1 MAVNRDQGASD
12 KTMTHLAKAST
23 NAASAVTAIVPTIP
37 YRDAGAMIDWLSD
50 AYGFE
55 KQRVVK
61 SEHGDFLHAQLIFGD
76 SIIIVVRAEDSK
88 LQRLIVHPDQIGGV
102 ETQACYVVL
111 PDIDAHY
118 ARATAKGAEIV
129 SGIEGKDRGDR
140 SYVSRD
146 PEGHIWMF
154 GTYDP
159 YQARHRNH
167 NAINA
172 AAMTINAAQRKGFR
186 APLLALAVTLL
197 IVLIAVGV
205 MWTHADSL
213 AALKADALRLA
224 TEERSAPQGAKG
236 DAKRLADELLQVQ
249 AAKESTERKLSQ
261 TLAAL
266 ETAVKREKEVRR
278 LLVQETRAKEG
289 LARTVAHSGD
299 MLARERIA
307 REAAEK
313 IAREATEKLSR
324 TPITKP
330 TAELA
335 AKEMI
340 EKYERERKSRA
351 LAEQS
356 LQNAIAEL
364 ARERSAK
371 AAAEIAA
378 SELRNQLTAL
388 GAMPPE
394 IPALRDQML
403 AERRAREKL
412 EQAAKDAKLLLT
424 QEKYSRDATE
434 RELKQAQD
442 QLKKAE
448 DRLAVA
454 SCWVCP
460 SGAPCAR
467 P

>member
-1 MAVNRDQGASD
+1 
-12 KTMTHLAKAST
+12 MTQLAKAST
-23 NAASAVTAIVPTIP
+23 TAARAVGGIVPTIP
-37 YRDAGAMIDWLSD
+37 YRDARAMVDWLSD

-61 SEHGDFLHAQLIFGD
+61 SENGDFLHAQLKFGD
-76 SIIIVVRAEDSK
+76 SIIIVVRVDDSK
-88 LQRLIVHPDQIGGV
+88 LERLVVHPDQIGGV
-102 ETQACYVVL
+102 ETQACYMVL

-129 SGIEGKDRGDR
+129 SGIEGKNRSDR

-159 YQARHRNH
+159 YQAGHRNRNDH
-167 NAINA
+167 
-172 AAMTINAAQRKGFR
+172 QRSGNDDQR
-186 APLLALAVTLL
+186 GRRGWLTAPLSVLAVTLL
-197 IVLIAVGV
+197 IVSIAAGV
-205 MWTHADSL
+205 AWTHADNL

-224 TEERSAPQGAKG
+224 TEVRSAPQAAKD
-236 DAKRLADELLQVQ
+236 DAKHPADQLLQVQ
-249 AAKESTERKLSQ
+249 AAKESTERKLAQ

-266 ETAVKREKEVRR
+266 ETAVKREKEIRS

-289 LARTVAHSGD
+289 LARTIAQSGD
-299 MLARERIA
+299 VLARERIA

-313 IAREATEKLSR
+313 TAKEATEQLSR
-324 TPITKP
+324 TLTANP
-330 TAELA
+330 TALT
-335 AKEMI
+335 AKEAI

-356 LQNAIAEL
+356 LQNTIAEL

-378 SELRNQLTAL
+378 NELRNQLTAL

-394 IPALRDQML
+394 IPVLRGQML
-403 AERRAREKL
+403 AERRARERL
-412 EQAAKDAKLLLT
+412 AQAAKDAQLLLT

-442 QLKKAE
+442 QLKQAQ